1 MKITKSKQVSEILNI
16 SQDNIL
22 EVDKEMAK
30 HTRKQMRKCFGLIQC
45 IRDMKMKKQFE
56 NIYGFYTQMS
66 FCVLVQN
73 FKNSLSEEWK
83 KIINDKIDKLVNNEL
98 TYGDM
103 INMVKYIKNLSTFK
117 ENDSVLTLTQDIGL
131 FYYWMNRYA
140 EE

>member
-1 MKITKSKQVSEILNI
+1 MEITKSQQIAETLNI

-30 HTRKQMRKCFGLIQC
+30 HTRNQMRKCFGIKQY
-45 IRDMKMKKQFE
+45 IRDMRIKEQFE

-66 FCVLVQN
+66 FCVLIQN
-73 FKNSLSEEWK
+73 FKSTLSDEWK
-83 KIINDKIDKLVNNEL
+83 NIINDKINKLVNNKS

-103 INMVKYIKNLSTFK
+103 IEMVDYIKNLLTFK
-117 ENDSVLTLTQDIGL
+117 EDSDKIKGDIGL
-131 FYYWMNRYA
+131 FYYWMDRYA